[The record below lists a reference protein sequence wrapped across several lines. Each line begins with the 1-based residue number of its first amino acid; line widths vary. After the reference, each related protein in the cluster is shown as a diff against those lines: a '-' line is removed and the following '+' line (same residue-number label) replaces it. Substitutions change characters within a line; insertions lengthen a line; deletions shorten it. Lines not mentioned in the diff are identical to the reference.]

1 MTPGPVVR
9 TVRGGL
15 RRRRMQAV
23 VISLVFLAAAS
34 SCVLA
39 VALIADS
46 SSPSLSSRAHEIS
59 GIQPIVPFIV
69 AFAVIALVMSVLI
82 VVNIVSGSVLAGYR
96 RIGILKAIGFTPG
109 QVVAAYTGQPLIPAL
124 GGCVAG
130 VVLGDVLATPLL
142 DRTASAYGV
151 GHLAVPAWVNAA
163 VPTAILLAAGLAAVV
178 PALRAGRLAPV
189 QAIAAARMP
198 RRRGGGAAY
207 RLLTSL
213 PLPRPVTIG
222 MAATCR
228 LQAGTALVLA
238 AVALGA
244 SAVTLAVGLGA
255 SLSRVVSALTLTR
268 TEPVEVGLPPV
279 GYPGGTA
286 GAQRAIESA
295 LRAQPGTL
303 HYAAEA
309 DQSAS
314 VAGLSEAVPVI
325 AFRGEARWTGYALIS
340 GRWYTGQRQV
350 DVAARFL
357 TLTRSA
363 VGATVTLKFRG
374 QQLPVRI
381 AGEIFDTQGNG
392 LTIITGWRT
401 LAAADPGMVP
411 DQYDVGVAPATRV
424 GPYARALQV
433 RLGPSYPILVKDRQM
448 TGLIL
453 VLGVVATL
461 TLLIAAVS
469 ALGVLSIVVVQSR
482 ERARDLA
489 VFKSVGMTPGQVIA
503 MTVSSVGGTG
513 LVGGLFALPAGTGL
527 HGYLVSVMGALARTA
542 VPTSFVA
549 VYPGWELAAL
559 TLAGPVIAVAGALL
573 PASWAASA
581 RTISVLRAE

>member
-1 MTPGPVVR
+1 
-9 TVRGGL
+9 
-15 RRRRMQAV
+15 MQAV
-23 VISLVFLAAAS
+23 VISLVLLAATC

-46 SSPSLSSRAHEIS
+46 SSPSLSSRAQEMS

-109 QVVAAYTGQPLIPAL
+109 QVVAAYTGQALVPAA

-163 VPTAILLAAGLAAVV
+163 VPTATLLAAGVAAVV

-189 QAIAAARMP
+189 QTIVAARMP
-198 RRRGGGAAY
+198 RRRRGGAAY
-207 RLLTSL
+207 RLLAPL

-228 LQAGTALVLA
+228 LQAGTALVLI

-244 SAVTLAVGLGA
+244 SAVILAVGLGA

-268 TEPVEVGLPPV
+268 TEPVQVGLPPV
-279 GYPGGTA
+279 GNPGGPA
-286 GAQRAIESA
+286 GTQQAIESA
-295 LRAQPGTL
+295 LRAEPGTL

-309 DQSAS
+309 DQLAS
-314 VAGLSEAVPVI
+314 VAGLSQAVPVI
-325 AFRGEARWTGYALIS
+325 AFRGDARWTGYALIS

-357 TLTRSA
+357 ALTGGA
-363 VGATVTLKFRG
+363 VGTTITLRFHG
-374 QQLPVRI
+374 QQIPVRI
-381 AGEIFDTQGNG
+381 AGEVFDTQGSG
-392 LTIITGWRT
+392 LTVITGWRT

-411 DQYDVGVAPATRV
+411 DHYDVAVAPATSAV
-424 GPYARALQV
+424 AYARALQA
-433 RLGPSYPILVKDRQM
+433 RLGPSYPVLVKDRQM
-448 TGLIL
+448 TGLLL
-453 VLGVVATL
+453 VLGVIATL

-469 ALGVLSIVVVQSR
+469 AVGVLSTVVVQTR

-489 VFKSVGMTPGQVIA
+489 VFKSVGMTPGQIIA
-503 MTVSSVGGTG
+503 MTVSSVAGTG
-513 LVGGLFALPAGTGL
+513 LVAGLIALPAGTGL
-527 HGYLVSVMGALARTA
+527 HSYLVSAMGALAQTG

-549 VYPGWELAAL
+549 VYHGWQLAAL
-559 TLAGPVIAVAGALL
+559 TLSGPAIAMAGALL
-573 PASWAASA
+573 PASWAAST